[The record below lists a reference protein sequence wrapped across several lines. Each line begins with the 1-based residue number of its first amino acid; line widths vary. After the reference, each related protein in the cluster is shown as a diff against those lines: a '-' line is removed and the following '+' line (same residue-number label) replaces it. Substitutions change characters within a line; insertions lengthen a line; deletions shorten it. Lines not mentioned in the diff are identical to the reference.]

1 MTELTKKYISSHN
14 DELAIQFLIM
24 YSNDPTI
31 STEEYEEIISEHFL
45 KYIQDKRLFDI
56 QLPILYRIFTKYQ
69 EMNGNEVLNNQNI
82 VDFLFKCLDK
92 YGRQASVL
100 FTNVDFRFLQ
110 HNCLDSLL
118 TKYSKIFDFS
128 YINFAF
134 LKSLYEQQNEII
146 RKEIENSKKIDEF
159 QNQMKQEFEKI
170 KSDHKKDLE
179 SQKQTEYENIKNIKN
194 EMSKMKIEL
203 EQQLTKQKDKY
214 EKDIITLK
222 KEIKEQISKQID
234 EKIKQGN
241 TLTFE
246 YDGNIEHCFKGI
258 INHLTEVCGGNV
270 HYKGVVNVS
279 SLTGDN
285 SKDVIVLNDMNSYF
299 VSKGSNIQNQ
309 WLKYDFKN
317 KKIKPTYYAIRSR
330 PDGEAGH
337 YNPQTWVIEG
347 SNSDRDDDW
356 TILDSQNN
364 VNYLDGQSLS
374 HVFTIKQSLN
384 EYYRYVRFR
393 QTGKN
398 TGNDYDIRF
407 SALEFF
413 GSILK

>member
-1 MTELTKKYISSHN
+1 MHDYLTTFLLIVLRFFISHFLLIFNMEQELIQNKDDFPDTHFFVYKDKRYPIKYHFFKFSSKYFFNNSSIIKKTQDIPLVEEESENKISLSEQSIIDFIKYVQHEPIYLTNENISEIDFLAKKFEVSSLTELIKKYMSSHN
-14 DELAIQFLIM
+14 DELAIQFLII

-31 STEEYEEIISEHFL
+31 STDEYEEIISEHFL
-45 KYIQDKRLFDI
+45 EYIQDKRLFDI

-69 EMNGNEVLNNQNI
+69 EMNGNEELNNQNI

-110 HNCLDSLL
+110 YNCLDSLL

-194 EMSKMKIEL
+194 EMSKMKNEL
-203 EQQLTKQKDKY
+203 EQQLTEQKDKY
-214 EKDIITLK
+214 EKEIITLK

-234 EKIKQGN
+234 EKKKTRQ
-241 TLTFE
+241 
-246 YDGNIEHCFKGI
+246 NINF
-258 INHLTEVCGGNV
+258 
-270 HYKGVVNVS
+270 
-279 SLTGDN
+279 
-285 SKDVIVLNDMNSYF
+285 
-299 VSKGSNIQNQ
+299 
-309 WLKYDFKN
+309 
-317 KKIKPTYYAIRSR
+317 
-330 PDGEAGH
+330 
-337 YNPQTWVIEG
+337 
-347 SNSDRDDDW
+347 
-356 TILDSQNN
+356 
-364 VNYLDGQSLS
+364 
-374 HVFTIKQSLN
+374 
-384 EYYRYVRFR
+384 
-393 QTGKN
+393 
-398 TGNDYDIRF
+398 
-407 SALEFF
+407 
-413 GSILK
+413 